1 MWKVTQEIIRRNHIL
16 DLIKVTYTKEMP
28 KHKFFEAMLASDYTH
43 VMDFVKTK
51 SENWE
56 YENEFRFVCL
66 DSSNI
71 SIEFGSELV
80 TEIIFGCKMQKEE
93 KQLLADY
100 CRLNY
105 PRIRLCEARKDNQA
119 FQLRIDS
126 N

>member
-1 MWKVTQEIIRRNHIL
+1 
-16 DLIKVTYTKEMP
+16 MP